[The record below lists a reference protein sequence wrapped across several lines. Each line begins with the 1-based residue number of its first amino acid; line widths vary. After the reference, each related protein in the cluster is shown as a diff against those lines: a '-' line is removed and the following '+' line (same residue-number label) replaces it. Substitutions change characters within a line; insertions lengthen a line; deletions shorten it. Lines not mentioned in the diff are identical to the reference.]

1 MQRIKN
7 GLQGVHILVFL
18 VNGDFIVPCV
28 MSVLFSMLAAA
39 FLAMVK
45 YGFSTA
51 DNFNDSKTGQ
61 VFILN

>member
-1 MQRIKN
+1 MDFKAS
-7 GLQGVHILVFL
+7 ILASL
-18 VNGDFIVPCV
+18 VNGVFIVPCV

>member
-1 MQRIKN
+1 MDFKAS
-7 GLQGVHILVFL
+7 ILAFL
-18 VNGDFIVPCV
+18 VNGDFIARCV
-28 MSVLFSMLAAA
+28 MSVLFSMLGAA

-51 DNFNDSKTGQ
+51 DNCNDSKTGQ

>member
-1 MQRIKN
+1 MDFKAS
-7 GLQGVHILVFL
+7 ILASL

-28 MSVLFSMLAAA
+28 MSVLFSMLGAA

-45 YGFSTA
+45 YGFSTG
-51 DNFNDSKTGQ
+51 DNYNDPKTGQ

>member
-1 MQRIKN
+1 MDFKAS
-7 GLQGVHILVFL
+7 ILASL
-18 VNGDFIVPCV
+18 VNGDLIVPCV

-45 YGFSTA
+45 YGFSTT

>member
-1 MQRIKN
+1 MDVGIKRRIFN
-7 GLQGVHILVFL
+7 DCTG
-18 VNGDFIVPCV
+18 NGDFIVPCV